1 MMKPKIAPTRRLD
14 QEDQPESENDMSQ
27 LTADAESNDSSRPSD
42 AVSFISRRHAPD
54 EGLLSAQE
62 GSGSEYEPAKSPTKS
77 GGRNAKRKRRKG
89 KNKNLHADQVNH
101 PIKSAVQASVEP
113 EIQAPPAPE
122 LTMELRSIAS
132 PSKLKKRH
140 WGLIS
145 SFLLVALVPWVAV
158 VAYLTLVAEDQYHS
172 VAGFT
177 VRSQEQSGA
186 SELLGSLGNFVGGD
200 TASDSDILY
209 EFIQSQEM
217 VQTIDA
223 QIDLRNH
230 FAQNWPSD
238 WVFSIWPEATQEDL
252 IWYWNRMIGV
262 SYDSSTGLIEV
273 QAKAFDPE
281 MAQNI
286 ASAIVAVSQARINDL
301 NLQAREDA
309 MRYAQADLDDA
320 IEVLKTAREAMTNFR
335 TTSQIVDP
343 ETDIQT
349 RMGVMTSLQQELATA
364 LVEYD
369 LLRGTTTQADPRL
382 KEATQRIEVIR
393 DRIAIER
400 RNFAT
405 SSTET
410 GGVNRDYPSLIAEF
424 ERLSVD
430 REYAEQTY
438 FASLTALEVARDEA
452 NRQSRYLATYINPT
466 LAESPEFP
474 QRFFLAGL
482 IGLFLLLTWSIMALV
497 YYSIRDRA

>member
-1 MMKPKIAPTRRLD
+1 MTKPEMATPRQLEEQDQAARETDAPQGAAQSTSDGSD
-14 QEDQPESENDMSQ
+14 QSVS
-27 LTADAESNDSSRPSD
+27 
-42 AVSFISRRHAPD
+42 AVSFITRRQAAA
-54 EGLLSAQE
+54 ETTS
-62 GSGSEYEPAKSPTKS
+62 PAERIDPETNRS
-77 GGRNAKRKRRKG
+77 GGIKG
-89 KNKNLHADQVNH
+89 KKGRSNSDGSRQKNKGRNQKDQTPAEIDPPTSEITLGVR
-101 PIKSAVQASVEP
+101 PIAG
-113 EIQAPPAPE
+113 
-122 LTMELRSIAS
+122 

-145 SFLLVALVPWVAV
+145 SFLLLALVPWLAI
-158 VAYLTLVAEDQYHS
+158 VAYLFIVAEDQYHS
-172 VAGFT
+172 LAGFT

-186 SELLGSLGNFVGGD
+186 NDILGTVGNFVSGGS

-217 VQTIDA
+217 VQTINA
-223 QIDLRNH
+223 QIDLREH
-230 FAQNWPSD
+230 YSQNWPSD

-273 QAKAFDPE
+273 QAKAFDPD
-281 MAQNI
+281 MAQKI
-286 ASAIVAVSQARINDL
+286 AGAIVSVSQDRINDL

-309 MRYAQADLDDA
+309 MRYAQSDLDDA
-320 IEVLKTAREAMTNFR
+320 ISALKSAREAMTNFR
-335 TTSQIVDP
+335 STSQIVDP

-369 LLRGTTTQADPRL
+369 LLRGTTSQADPRL
-382 KEATQRIEVIR
+382 KDATQRIEVIR

-410 GGVNRDYPSLIAEF
+410 GGVSRDYPSLIAEF

-430 REYAEQTY
+430 REYAEQSY
-438 FASLTALEVARDEA
+438 FASLTALETARDEA

-466 LAESPEFP
+466 LAESPEYP

-482 IGLFLLLTWSIMALV
+482 IGLFTLLTWSIMVLV